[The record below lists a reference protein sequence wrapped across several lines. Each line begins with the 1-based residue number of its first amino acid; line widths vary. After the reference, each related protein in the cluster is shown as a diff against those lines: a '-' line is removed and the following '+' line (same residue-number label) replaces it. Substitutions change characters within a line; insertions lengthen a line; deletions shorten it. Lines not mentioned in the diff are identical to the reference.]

1 MDIVI
6 GEYKLSIGKNSIFY
20 PANGN
25 KKKGGGIPL
34 QYFEEKLLPKFR
46 ILNDEGFIKNE
57 MQFKECVQE
66 LANAVLPRNIKRRVN
81 TRLGIS
87 LSYFLDEF
95 KKEAPVILEE
105 KIKIIRANKSLDE
118 RARITREDIQFY
130 IKDIWDK
137 VEGHFKGYN
146 D

>member
-20 PANGN
+20 PSNGPG
-25 KKKGGGIPL
+25 KKGCRIPL

-46 ILNDEGFIKNE
+46 ILSDEGFIKDE
-57 MQFKECVQE
+57 VQFKECMQE
-66 LANAVLPRNIKRRVN
+66 LANAVLPRNIKRRAN
-81 TRLGIS
+81 ARLGIS

-118 RARITREDIQFY
+118 RARVTREDIKFY
-130 IKDIWDK
+130 MKDIWDK
-137 VEGHFKGYN
+137 VEGHFNGYN